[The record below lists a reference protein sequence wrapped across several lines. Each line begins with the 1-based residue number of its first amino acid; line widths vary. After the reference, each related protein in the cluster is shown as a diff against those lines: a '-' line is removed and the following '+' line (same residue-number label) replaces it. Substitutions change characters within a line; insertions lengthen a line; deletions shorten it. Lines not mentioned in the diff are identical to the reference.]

1 MTTNFHAQW
10 IVGFVDASSREGC
23 FHLDVHRKKDM
34 KWGLQMQPEFTV
46 VQNEVDI
53 QILHALKDFF
63 QCGSVGINRK
73 DHHGTRYHY
82 RVKSVKDL
90 TEKIIPFFEKH
101 SLKTKR
107 KIEFQRFRRICLLMN
122 KGYHRKS
129 LQNFLEIYDL
139 GLELRVLPGGRQTR
153 SQNFSLRGQK
163 VRKIIETLREIL
175 KSESDNFL
183 LEKESLHQ
191 EGEE

>member
-10 IVGFVDASSREGC
+10 IVGFVDGEGC

-46 VQNEVDI
+46 FQNEVDI
-53 QILHALKDFF
+53 QILHAFKDFF
-63 QCGSVGINRK
+63 QCGSVGINRR

-129 LQNFLEIYDL
+129 LQHFLQIYDL
-139 GLELRVLPGGRQTR
+139 GLELHVRNKARP
-153 SQNFSLRGQK
+153 QNLSLRGQK
-163 VRKIIETLREIL
+163 VRKIIETLRAFF
-175 KSESDNFL
+175 KSERENFL
-183 LEKESLHQ
+183 LFKESPHKEKEYPSL
-191 EGEE
+191 